1 MQDANETISIKIK
14 NFAEK
19 KRSSFRKNA
28 NIVFELVL
36 KSIKVQYRNSVIGA
50 LWTVLN
56 PLLNMIVMYLV
67 FSFVLGYGDSP
78 TYPLYIFC
86 GNILFSLLRASTTQS
101 LTSIVNN
108 RGILTKNKVSQFV
121 FPVSH
126 NISAIVNFGFSSIA
140 LLGVMAVVSISSGVN
155 YFTPRLFLV
164 LLMLPAMFLFSYGLS
179 LVLASAYVFF
189 RDIQHLYNVFLTLWT
204 YLTPVFWT
212 IDRVENKTFTGENF
226 EDVGYILNKLKDIL
240 LVIMK
245 ANPMY
250 QFIEYFRYIV
260 FAFKTPLGGESFQS
274 LGESFQALGIL
285 YLIGLAFFGVG
296 TLVFYL
302 TRRKFIYY
310 I

>member
-1 MQDANETISIKIK
+1 MQV
-14 NFAEK
+14 AEQKSLSRVKGFVK
-19 KRSSFRKNA
+19 KKKDSFRKNA

-67 FSFVLGYGDSP
+67 FSFVLGYGDNP

-86 GNILFSLLRASTTQS
+86 GNILFSLLRAATTQS
-101 LTSIVNN
+101 VTCIVNN

-121 FPVSH
+121 FPVAN
-126 NISAIVNFGFSSIA
+126 NISALVNFGFSSIA
-140 LLGVMAVVSISSGVN
+140 LLGVMAVVSLTSRVN

-179 LVLASAYVFF
+179 LVLSSAYVFF
-189 RDIQHLYNVFLTLWT
+189 RDIQHFYNVFLTLWT
-204 YLTPVFWT
+204 YLTPVFWK
-212 IDRVENKTFTGENF
+212 IELFENKEITGEGF
-226 EDVGYILNKLKDIL
+226 FTQLLSFLKPIL
-240 LVIMK
+240 LTIIKV
-245 ANPMY
+245 NPMY
-250 QFIEYFRYIV
+250 QFIDYFRYLV
-260 FAFKTPLGGESFQS
+260 FAWNSADAIS
-274 LGESFQALGIL
+274 LGSSFAALGML
-285 YLIGLAFFGVG
+285 YIIGLAFFGLG
-296 TLVFYL
+296 TLVFVL

>member
-164 LLMLPAMFLFSYGLS
+164 LLMLPAMFLFSYGIS
-179 LVLASAYVFF
+179 LILASAYVFF
-189 RDIQHLYNVFLTLWT
+189 RDIQHFYNVFLTLWT
-204 YLTPVFWT
+204 YMTPVFWK
-212 IDRVENKTFTGENF
+212 IQLF
-226 EDVGYILNKLKDIL
+226 EDKEITGTGLFSEILRFLKPIL
-240 LVIMK
+240 LAIIK
-245 ANPMY
+245 GNPMT
-250 QFIEYFRYIV
+250 QFIDYFRYIV
-260 FAFKTPLGGESFQS
+260 YSFKIPVEQGGITFAQSFS
-274 LGESFQALGIL
+274 SLGIL

>member
-1 MQDANETISIKIK
+1 MQDMNETISVKIK
-14 NFAEK
+14 NFATK
-19 KRSSFRKNA
+19 KSTSFRKNA
-28 NIVFELVL
+28 NIVFDLVL

-67 FSFVLGYGDSP
+67 FSFVLGYGDNP

-101 LTSIVNN
+101 VTCIVGN

-121 FPVSH
+121 FPVAN
-126 NISAIVNFGFSSIA
+126 NISALVNFGFSLVA
-140 LLGVMAVVSISSGVN
+140 LLGVMAVVSITSRVN

-179 LVLASAYVFF
+179 LILASAYVFF
-189 RDIQHLYNVFLTLWT
+189 RDIQHFYTVFLTLWT
-204 YLTPVFWT
+204 YLTPVFWK
-212 IDRVENKTFTGENF
+212 IELFENKEITGEGF
-226 EDVGYILNKLKDIL
+226 FSQLLRFLKPIL
-240 LVIMK
+240 LTIIK
-245 ANPMY
+245 FNPMY
-250 QFIEYFRYIV
+250 QFIDYFRYIV
-260 FAFKTPLGGESFQS
+260 FAWHNGAPLAQSFS
-274 LGESFQALGIL
+274 TLGIL
-285 YLIGLAFFGVG
+285 YLVGIAFFGIG
-296 TLVFYL
+296 TLVFVL